1 MHFCTG
7 CGIMILFRAGN
18 GKRKGSASV
27 LSCGRGKTEKPLWLM
42 FLLAYLAYSSIYAAR
57 LNFSVAAACYE
68 AIGTLN
74 KAQIGIIGSIFSFC
88 YAIGKIP
95 NGYLGDRLSSRHV
108 IVTGL
113 LITGVSNLLIGF
125 LPYFY
130 TIAILWGLNAYG
142 QSMLWGPILRSFSEH
157 YDEKLYRTLMQ
168 YLVSAVAAG
177 SILGLILASR
187 CVSTL
192 GVTTCFAIPGLI
204 ALVMAALI
212 RFFFLDSPGRQSE
225 HASIREAARAVLR
238 KRRFRQIVFPAMAHG
253 MIKDNINV
261 WLALFF
267 VDCYQTDISRIAG
280 FLFFVPVFA
289 LIGRFLY
296 PVFYRLLKN
305 DYRVAFLAF
314 VLCAVSNILLLTGRM
329 NMAGALLCLGA
340 DSALV
345 SVINSFMLSQFPAEI
360 SKGENLSF
368 TASAMDLITYGGAGI
383 GSVLF
388 GVLIEQFGYQ
398 AMFFV
403 WALVS
408 VASAVIMNQVRKESI
423 THPAG

>member
-1 MHFCTG
+1 M
-7 CGIMILFRAGN
+7 
-18 GKRKGSASV
+18 
-27 LSCGRGKTEKPLWLM
+27 GRTKAKNQTENQFDLRTSGGKTDGPLWLM

-57 LNFSVAAACYE
+57 LNFSVAAACFE

-74 KAQIGIIGSIFSFC
+74 KTQIGIIGSIFSFC

-95 NGYLGDRLSSRHV
+95 SGYLGDKLSSRHV
-108 IVTGL
+108 IVAGL
-113 LITGVSNLLIGF
+113 LVTGVSNLLIGF

-130 TIAILWGLNAYG
+130 SIAILWGLNAYG
-142 QSMLWGPILRSFSEH
+142 QSMLWGPLFRSFSEH
-157 YDEKLYRTLMQ
+157 YPEKLYRTVMQ
-168 YLVSAVAAG
+168 YLVSAVAVG
-177 SILGLILASR
+177 SILGLVLASR
-187 CVSTL
+187 CVSSL
-192 GVTTCFAIPGLI
+192 GVAACFAIPGLI
-204 ALVMAALI
+204 SLVMAALI
-212 RFFFLDSPGRQSE
+212 RLFFLDSPGKESE
-225 HASIREAARAVLR
+225 YGSIREAAEAIVR
-238 KRRFRQIVFPAMAHG
+238 KRRFRQIIFPAMAHG

-267 VDCYQTDISRIAG
+267 VDCYQTDTSKIAG

-314 VLCAVSNILLLTGRM
+314 VLCSGSNILLLSGRL

-360 SKGENLSF
+360 SKGENISF
-368 TASAMDLITYGGAGI
+368 AASVMDLVTYGGAGI
-383 GSVLF
+383 GSILF
-388 GVLIEQFGYQ
+388 GILIEKYGYS

-403 WALVS
+403 WAFVS
-408 VASAVIMNQVRKESI
+408 VVSAMIMNHIRRESI
-423 THPAG
+423 HKAEN

>member
-1 MHFCTG
+1 MGRTKANNQTG
-7 CGIMILFRAGN
+7 NQSDLQT
-18 GKRKGSASV
+18 S
-27 LSCGRGKTEKPLWLM
+27 RGKANKPLWLM

-95 NGYLGDRLSSRHV
+95 SGYLGDKLSSRHV
-108 IVTGL
+108 IVAGL
-113 LITGVSNLLIGF
+113 LITGVGNLLIGF
-125 LPYFY
+125 LPHFY

-142 QSMLWGPILRSFSEH
+142 QSMLWGPLFRSFSEH
-157 YDEKLYRTLMQ
+157 YPEKLYRTVMQ
-168 YLVSAVAAG
+168 YLVSAVAVG
-177 SILGLILASR
+177 SILGLVLASR
-187 CVSTL
+187 CVSSL
-192 GVTTCFAIPGLI
+192 GVAACFAVPGLI
-204 ALVMAALI
+204 SLVMAAVI
-212 RFFFLDSPGRQSE
+212 RLFFLDSPGKKS
-225 HASIREAARAVLR
+225 ANGSIREAAEAIIR
-238 KRRFRQIVFPAMAHG
+238 KRSFRQILFPAMAHG

-267 VDCYQTDISRIAG
+267 VDCYQTDISKIAG
-280 FLFFVPVFA
+280 FLFFIPVFA

-314 VLCAVSNILLLTGRM
+314 VLCAVSNFLLLTGRL

-345 SVINSFMLSQFPAEI
+345 SVINSFMLSQFPAEL
-360 SKGENLSF
+360 SKGENISF
-368 TASAMDLITYGGAGI
+368 AASVMDLITYGGAGI

-388 GVLIEQFGYQ
+388 GILIEKHGYQ
-398 AMFFV
+398 AMFLV

-408 VASAVIMNQVRKESI
+408 VLSAMIMNHIRKESI
-423 THPAG
+423 IYSIGQP